1 MQLEREQPHVA
12 QNLRN
17 LVSSLVPSTWIAG
30 LLIVIIGFAGSIV
43 LVLPAAE
50 AAGLSQEE
58 LGSWVWAVSLSS
70 GLATISLSLWYGK
83 PVITAW
89 STPGL
94 VLLGSS
100 LAYYSIAEAV
110 GVYIVVSIVIM
121 LLGFS
126 GLFERVVAL
135 IPQPVA
141 MAVLG
146 GLLLKYGIALFTG
159 LKTDPWI
166 VLAVMLVFLWL
177 RRIKMRV
184 PIAGALLVGF
194 AAAFL
199 ADRLDLSGVRLELA
213 APVLI
218 WPQFTLN
225 SLLGLG
231 LPLLVLALASQ
242 DLPGFVVMRA
252 AGYDPPVNGAL
263 VITGLVSLLFAPMLN
278 HGTTM
283 AAITAAI
290 GNAPEAHP
298 DPKRRYAAGV
308 ATGLIKILFGIFGVT
323 IVTLLTA
330 LPPAVIAAIAG
341 LALSGTILQCLIG
354 GFQEAEHRDASL
366 WALLITASDVQLF
379 GIGSAFWGF
388 VVGVLVHTILTARRK
403 PLPEVQKAQA

>member
-1 MQLEREQPHVA
+1 MQVEREKPNVG

-17 LVSSLVPSTWIAG
+17 LFSSLVPSTWIAG

-43 LVLPAAE
+43 LILPAAK
-50 AAGLSQEE
+50 AANLSQAE
-58 LGSWVWAVSLSS
+58 LGSWVWAVSLAS
-70 GLATISLSLWYGK
+70 GLATIVLSLWYGK

-100 LAYYSIAEAV
+100 LAHYSMAEAV
-110 GVYIVVSIVIM
+110 GAYIVVSIVIIV
-121 LLGFS
+121 LGLA

-146 GLLLKYGIALFTG
+146 GLLLKYGVALFTG
-159 LKTDPWI
+159 LKSDPWI
-166 VLAVMLVFLWL
+166 VLAVMAVFLFL

-184 PIAGALLVGF
+184 PIGGALLAGF
-194 AAAFL
+194 AVAFL
-199 ADRLDLSGVRLELA
+199 LGKLDLTGVRLELA

-218 WPQFTLN
+218 WPQFTLS

-252 AGYDPPVNGAL
+252 AGYEPPVNGSL

-308 ATGLIKILFGIFGVT
+308 ATGTIKIIFGIFGVT

-354 GFQEAEHRDASL
+354 GFQEPAHRDASL

-388 VVGVLVHTILTARRK
+388 VVGVLVHLILTAG
-403 PLPEVQKAQA
+403 QKSKA

>member
-1 MQLEREQPHVA
+1 MQVEREKPNVG

-17 LVSSLVPSTWIAG
+17 LFSSLVPSTWIAG

-43 LVLPAAE
+43 LILPAAE
-50 AAGLSQEE
+50 AGGLSQAEI
-58 LGSWVWAVSLSS
+58 GSWVWAVSLSS
-70 GLATISLSLWYGK
+70 GLATIVLSLWYGK

-100 LAYYSIAEAV
+100 LAYYSLAEAV
-110 GVYIVVSIVIM
+110 GVYIVVSALIM
-121 LLGFS
+121 VLGFS
-126 GLFERVVAL
+126 GLFEKVVAL

-146 GLLLKYGIALFTG
+146 GLLLKYGVALFTG
-159 LKTDPWI
+159 LKSDPII
-166 VLAVMLVFLWL
+166 VLAVMAVFLFL

-199 ADRLDLSGVRLELA
+199 MGKLDLGGVRLELA

-218 WPQFTLN
+218 WPQFTLS

-252 AGYDPPVNGAL
+252 AGYEPPVNGSL

-308 ATGLIKILFGIFGVT
+308 ATGTIKIIFGIFGVT

-354 GFQEAEHRDASL
+354 GFQEPAHRDASL
-366 WALLITASDVQLF
+366 WALLITASDVQIF

-388 VVGVLVHTILTARRK
+388 VVGVLVHMILTGG
-403 PLPEVQKAQA
+403 QKAPLEATAKA